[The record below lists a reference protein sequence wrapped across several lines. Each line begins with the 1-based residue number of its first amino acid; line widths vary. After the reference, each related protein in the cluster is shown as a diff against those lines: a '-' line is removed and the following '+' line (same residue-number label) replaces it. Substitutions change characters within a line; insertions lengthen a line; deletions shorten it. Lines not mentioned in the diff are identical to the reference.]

1 MMPYA
6 IRPGGSE
13 RGGRVMRLDHVALG
27 RLVAAI
33 FTAGL
38 EIEAATWEALAATAS
53 RATARRETA

>member
-1 MMPYA
+1 
-6 IRPGGSE
+6 
-13 RGGRVMRLDHVALG
+13 MRLDHVALG